1 MQDQDKT
8 MRLQRLTE
16 EQVVMQSEIVC
27 LSKERERWALE
38 REEYDRQTQQF
49 EVLEQD
55 YNNIALEKQ
64 DL

>member
-1 MQDQDKT
+1 